1 MSSELSPALAGS
13 AAGELA
19 IVEGGTN
26 PHVPHEDG
34 EEEHHEPGAY
44 RAAELKLA
52 RIVDLGILAWLPA
65 VYHVTLRVSVCVD
78 RILSVRRAVGVTVAM
93 PIGMSISMTVGVAI
107 GMAVGMAIRVTVGSA
122 IEGLNVVLI
131 QILDELGGAAAGNA
145 FARGGGL
152 NRLYD
157 VCGFGD
163 L

>member
-44 RAAELKLA
+44 RAAELKFA
-52 RIVDLGILAWLPA
+52 RVVDLGILAWLPA
-65 VYHVTLRVSVCVD
+65 VHHVTLRVSVCVD
-78 RILSVRRAVGVTVAM
+78 RILSVGVTVAM
-93 PIGMSISMTVGVAI
+93 SIGMSISMTVGVAI
-107 GMAVGMAIRVTVGSA
+107 GMAVGMTIRVTVGSA

-131 QILDELGGAAAGNA
+131 QILDELGGAAAGDA